1 MKKYVIFDF
10 DGTLINTNDVI
21 VGSWQATYDHYLG
34 RRVSRKEIELS
45 FGETLV
51 DTIRKMIPGA
61 DVDEVVDYYRTWQK
75 NHQKEMVT
83 IYEGIRELLDQLRNM
98 GCVIGVGTS
107 RTSASFWNYMRQ
119 FGMEDTVDEVVTMDD
134 VTRHK
139 PHPDTVNVVLA
150 RMAGLPEG
158 SEIPEEIRKEAI
170 MLGDTRFD
178 IGCATNAGVD
188 SVLVTWG
195 REIDYNEIT
204 AWGTAPTY
212 IIGRPSQFLELI
224 GSAHQTE

>member
-75 NHQKEMVT
+75 NHQKEKVNGSLT
-83 IYEGIRELLDQLRNM
+83 SIGITL
-98 GCVIGVGTS
+98 S
-107 RTSASFWNYMRQ
+107 S
-119 FGMEDTVDEVVTMDD
+119 
-134 VTRHK
+134 
-139 PHPDTVNVVLA
+139 
-150 RMAGLPEG
+150 
-158 SEIPEEIRKEAI
+158 
-170 MLGDTRFD
+170 
-178 IGCATNAGVD
+178 
-188 SVLVTWG
+188 
-195 REIDYNEIT
+195 
-204 AWGTAPTY
+204 
-212 IIGRPSQFLELI
+212 
-224 GSAHQTE
+224 